1 LLDDGIQLAVVA
13 GGFPVGSVDDGEIR
27 AAVAAAVAAGVDEID
42 VVLEPRKDEDF
53 PSESD
58 LARLVAMR
66 EAAGECVLKVILE
79 TPMLEER
86 PMRAAARMAL
96 AAGADFVKTCTGK
109 RGACSDEAAS
119 ILAYEV
125 MRHERAFGEKRGV
138 KLSGGIRTD
147 DDVSRLTN
155 LVHVQDPSIIEAGPK
170 RFRIGASSLLD
181 SL

>member
-1 LLDDGIQLAVVA
+1 MQCHRQLLCG
-13 GGFPVGSVDDGEIR
+13 
-27 AAVAAAVAAGVDEID
+27 
-42 VVLEPRKDEDF
+42 PR
-53 PSESD
+53 S
-58 LARLVAMR
+58 
-66 EAAGECVLKVILE
+66 
-79 TPMLEER
+79 
-86 PMRAAARMAL
+86 AL

-109 RGACSDEAAS
+109 RGACSDDAAS

-138 KLSGGIRTD
+138 KISGGIRTV

-155 LVHVQDPSIIEAGPK
+155 LVHLQDPSIIDAGSK

>member
-1 LLDDGIQLAVVA
+1 
-13 GGFPVGSVDDGEIR
+13 
-27 AAVAAAVAAGVDEID
+27 
-42 VVLEPRKDEDF
+42 
-53 PSESD
+53 
-58 LARLVAMR
+58 
-66 EAAGECVLKVILE
+66 
-79 TPMLEER
+79 
-86 PMRAAARMAL
+86 MAL

-138 KLSGGIRTD
+138 KLSGGIRTV

-155 LVHVQDPSIIEAGPK
+155 LVHDQDPSIIEAGPK